1 MARSRQTDLA
11 VLGALSV
18 APMSGYAVREAIR
31 DVLGQFWSESFGQI
45 YPALTRLEA
54 EGHVERLAGE
64 RKGSFRYALTA
75 AGRERLHALL
85 ATPVETAPPR
95 NGLLLRLFFGHELGA
110 QASAA
115 LVREHRDRALA
126 ALDSLALA
134 RAEVEAEAESEAD
147 SGAESGAGHRRYA
160 LLVISAGEHSARAAL
175 AWAEQALAELE

>member
-54 EGHVERLAGE
+54 EGHVERLEGE
-64 RKGSFRYALTA
+64 RKGSSRYALTA
-75 AGRERLHALL
+75 AGRERLRALL
-85 ATPVETAPPR
+85 ATPVEPVPPR
-95 NGLLLRLFFGHELGA
+95 NPMLLRLFFGHELGA
-110 QASAA
+110 QASAE
-115 LVREHRDRALA
+115 LVRGHRDRARA
-126 ALDSLALA
+126 ALDSLTVA
-134 RAEVEAEAESEAD
+134 RAEVETEPDSE
-147 SGAESGAGHRRYA
+147 HRRYA

-175 AWAEQALAELE
+175 AWAAQALAELE